1 MRRHGHGPGFC
12 DYTEVAA
19 QSNENNG
26 ADLRHAGA
34 GSGVGYSSRAGYSNP
49 FVSSSPSRFLEPLFE
64 TPPKAT
70 SEVKP
75 SLATD
80 RSTPFFE
87 TWDREY
93 ARRLGVWRG
102 IREVERQHG
111 VGDSCWSVSTTKLR
125 ATAAA
130 PIGWSFSAVNRCG
143 DYEHLHS
150 RGQCC
155 SSH

>member
-12 DYTEVAA
+12 DDTEVAA

-49 FVSSSPSRFLEPLFE
+49 FHLGSPTGFLEPLFE
-64 TPPKAT
+64 IPLNAT

-80 RSTPFFE
+80 PPPLST
-87 TWDREY
+87 
-93 ARRLGVWRG
+93 
-102 IREVERQHG
+102 I
-111 VGDSCWSVSTTKLR
+111 S
-125 ATAAA
+125 
-130 PIGWSFSAVNRCG
+130 
-143 DYEHLHS
+143 S
-150 RGQCC
+150 RI
-155 SSH
+155 